1 MKHNDV
7 PDAAIIEKA
16 RTYIAMETEPA
27 FRDEVES
34 LLDTNDLAE
43 LRERFSRELTFGTG
57 GLRGV
62 IGGGGN
68 RMNMVAVRRTTQG
81 LADYI
86 IQTGAPHPAVV
97 IAHDSRRYSD
107 RFSREAALVLAA
119 NNIKAILFP
128 ELAPTPFLSFMVRRL
143 KATAGIVIT
152 ASHNPPQYNGYKVY
166 WSDGAQIVGREDQ
179 GISAEIDQVTGPA
192 TRMDE
197 DKAREQGWLAE
208 VSREDRDA
216 YNEAVLPLFL
226 RRTELAERFRDY
238 HVVYTPLHG
247 AGLKPVTALFG
258 RLGVSF
264 SVVNEQASP
273 DGDFTYAPNP
283 NPEFPGAFE
292 LAFRLAQKTKAALVL
307 ATDPDSD
314 RLGVAEPEGSGFRIF
329 SGNEVGVLFLAY
341 ILETRREL
349 KVLPEKSYIVKT
361 IVTSELQRRLA
372 QAYNV
377 LCLDTLTGFKNICAV
392 MRRMERERPEY
403 SFLLGNEES
412 CGYLIE
418 TDVRDKDGVSA
429 AALAVEMG
437 LHYRTQNLTL
447 AQKLEAL
454 YGKYGRFRDFQIS
467 KVRPGLDGLAAIHV
481 MMEAIRR
488 DPAAW
493 LPDVTLSLCRDY
505 LSGETKDMVSGKTE
519 KDIDL
524 PASNVLQF
532 VTAEGDLVT
541 ARPSGTEPKIKFY
554 ASLAVEPSI
563 PRPEAER
570 RLAVREKL
578 IRERIDEFTQRSFS

>member
-1 MKHNDV
+1 MNHNDL

-16 RTYIAMETEPA
+16 RTYIALETEPA
-27 FRDEVES
+27 FREEVER
-34 LLDTNDLAE
+34 LLKANDLSE

-81 LADYI
+81 LANFI
-86 IQTGAPHPAVV
+86 LKTGVPHPSVV
-97 IAHDSRRYSD
+97 IAHDPRRYSD
-107 RFSREAALVLAA
+107 RFSLEAALVLAA
-119 NNIKAILFP
+119 NNIKAVLFP
-128 ELAPTPFLSFMVRRL
+128 ELAPTPLLSFMVRRL

-166 WSDGAQIVGREDQ
+166 WSDGAQIVGREDEA
-179 GISAEIDQVTGPA
+179 ITAEIGRVTGRVR
-192 TRMDE
+192 RMDE
-197 DKAREQGWLAE
+197 DEARERGRLAE
-208 VSREDRDA
+208 VGSEDRDA

-247 AGLKPVTALFG
+247 AGLKPVTALFE
-258 RLGVSF
+258 RLGVSC
-264 SVVNEQASP
+264 SVVKEQARP

-314 RLGVAEPEGSGFRIF
+314 RLGVAEPDQAGFRIF

-341 ILETRREL
+341 ILETRGEL
-349 KVLPEKSYIVKT
+349 QALPEKSYIVKT

-372 QAYNV
+372 RAYGV
-377 LCLDTLTGFKNICAV
+377 LCLDTLTGFKHICAV

-403 SFLLGNEES
+403 TFLLGNEES

-447 AQKLEAL
+447 AQKLETL
-454 YGKYGRFRDFQIS
+454 YGRYGRFRDFQIS
-467 KVRPGLDGLAAIHV
+467 KVRSGLDGLAAIRA

-493 LPDVTLSLCRDY
+493 LPGVTLSACRDY
-505 LSGETKDMVSGKTE
+505 LSGETRDLVSGRTE
-519 KDIDL
+519 KNIEL
-524 PASNVLQF
+524 PASNVLQC
-532 VTAEGDLVT
+532 VTAEGDLIT

-554 ASLAVEPSI
+554 ASLAVEPSV
-563 PRPEAER
+563 PRPEAEK
-570 RLAVREKL
+570 RLAVRENL